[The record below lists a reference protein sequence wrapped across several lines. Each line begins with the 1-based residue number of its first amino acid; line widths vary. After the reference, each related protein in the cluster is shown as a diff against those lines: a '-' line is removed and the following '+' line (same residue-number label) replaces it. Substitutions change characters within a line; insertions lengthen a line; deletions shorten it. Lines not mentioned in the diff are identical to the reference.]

1 MASNTTKDMTS
12 GSTMKLILGFAV
24 PLLMGMLFQQVYS
37 LVDTIIVGRFLGV
50 SALAAVGATGSINF
64 LIVGFCQGIC
74 NGFALPVAQRFGAKD
89 YDGLRKYVGNSAVL
103 TIIFGGAITLIT
115 VIACRP
121 ILELMQTPADI
132 IDLSYHYIVV
142 IFAGIPAIML
152 YNILSAYLRSL
163 GDSITP
169 VIFLVLSAGL
179 NIGLDLLF
187 IVTFHWGVFGA
198 AFATVLSQ
206 AVSGILCLILIIKKF
221 DLLHLKREDWK
232 LDWGYSRYLLIMG
245 LPMGLQYSITAIG
258 SVILQAS
265 VNTLGST
272 AVASMTAGS
281 RISMFVVCPFDALG
295 STMATFGGQNVGAGR
310 LDRLGRGLRSAVILG
325 AIYSAL
331 ILVILIFFGR
341 DLILLFVSAKE
352 AAVIAQAKQFL
363 VTNAAFYLM
372 LALVNIVRFLIQGM
386 GFSGFAV
393 FAGVFEMV
401 ARTLVGLVFVPI
413 FGFTAACSANPLAW
427 IFADCF
433 LIPAFFHCRKKLQN
447 AMTRLLCLHIL
458 RTLRVLPRC
467 ICIHRHL
474 LIPVQTQGQFPHGE
488 YPLHSPE

>member
-1 MASNTTKDMTS
+1 MANNTTKDMTS

-89 YDGLRKYVGNSAVL
+89 YGGLRKYVGNSAVL
-103 TIIFGGAITLIT
+103 AIIFGGAITLIT

-121 ILELMQTPADI
+121 ILELMQTPSDI
-132 IDLSYHYIVV
+132 IDLSYNYIVV
-142 IFAGIPAIML
+142 IFAGIPAIIL

-163 GDSITP
+163 GDSVTP
-169 VIFLVLSAGL
+169 VIFLVISAGL

-187 IVTFHWGVFGA
+187 IVTFKWGVFGA

-221 DLLHLKREDWK
+221 DILHLKRDDWK
-232 LDWGYSRYLLIMG
+232 LDWDYTRYLLIMG

-258 SVILQAS
+258 SVILQSS

-310 LDRLGRGLRSAVILG
+310 LDRLGRGLRSAVTLG

-331 ILVILIFFGR
+331 ILVVLIFFGR
-341 DLILLFVSAKE
+341 DLILLFVNASE
-352 AAVIAQAKQFL
+352 VTVIAQAKQFL

-401 ARTLVGLVFVPI
+401 ARALVGLVFVPI
-413 FGFTAACSANPLAW
+413 FGFIAACFASPLAW

-433 LIPAFFHCRKKLQN
+433 LIPAFFHCRKKLQS
-447 AMTRLLCLHIL
+447 AMTR
-458 RTLRVLPRC
+458 
-467 ICIHRHL
+467 
-474 LIPVQTQGQFPHGE
+474 
-488 YPLHSPE
+488 

>member
-103 TIIFGGAITLIT
+103 SIIFGGAITLIT

-447 AMTRLLCLHIL
+447 AMTR
-458 RTLRVLPRC
+458 
-467 ICIHRHL
+467 
-474 LIPVQTQGQFPHGE
+474 
-488 YPLHSPE
+488 

>member
-1 MASNTTKDMTS
+1 MTS

-103 TIIFGGAITLIT
+103 SIIFGGAITLIT

-331 ILVILIFFGR
+331 ILVVLIFFGR

-447 AMTRLLCLHIL
+447 AMTR
-458 RTLRVLPRC
+458 
-467 ICIHRHL
+467 
-474 LIPVQTQGQFPHGE
+474 
-488 YPLHSPE
+488 

>member
-64 LIVGFCQGIC
+64 LIIGFCQGIC

-103 TIIFGGAITLIT
+103 SIIFGGAITLIT
-115 VIACRP
+115 VIACHP

-221 DLLHLKREDWK
+221 DILHLAHDDWR
-232 LDWGYSRYLLIMG
+232 LDWRYSKYLLIMG

-265 VNTLGST
+265 VNTLGSA

-281 RISMFVVCPFDALG
+281 KISMFVVCPFDALG

-331 ILVILIFFGR
+331 ILVVLIFFGR
-341 DLILLFVSAKE
+341 GLILLFVSANE

-393 FAGVFEMV
+393 FAGVFEMI
-401 ARTLVGLVFVPI
+401 ARALIGLVFVPI
-413 FGFTAACSANPLAW
+413 FGFTAACFASPLAW

-433 LIPAFFHCRKKLQN
+433 LIPAFFHCRKKLPN
-447 AMTRLLCLHIL
+447 AMTR
-458 RTLRVLPRC
+458 
-467 ICIHRHL
+467 
-474 LIPVQTQGQFPHGE
+474 
-488 YPLHSPE
+488 

>member
-1 MASNTTKDMTS
+1 MTS

-64 LIVGFCQGIC
+64 LIIGFCQGIC

-89 YDGLRKYVGNSAVL
+89 YGGLRKYVGNSAVL
-103 TIIFGGAITLIT
+103 AVLFGGAITLIT

-121 ILELMQTPADI
+121 ILQLMQTPSDI
-132 IDLSYHYIVV
+132 IDLSYNYIVV

-163 GDSITP
+163 GDSVTP
-169 VIFLVLSAGL
+169 VIFLVISAGL

-187 IVTFHWGVFGA
+187 IVTFKWGVFGA

-221 DLLHLKREDWK
+221 DILHLKRDDWK
-232 LDWGYSRYLLIMG
+232 LDWDYTRYLLIMG

-258 SVILQAS
+258 SVILQSS

-310 LDRLGRGLRSAVILG
+310 LDRLGRGLRSAVTLG

-331 ILVILIFFGR
+331 ILVVLIFFGR
-341 DLILLFVSAKE
+341 DLILLFVNASE
-352 AAVIAQAKQFL
+352 VTVIAQAKQFL

-401 ARTLVGLVFVPI
+401 ARALVGLVFVPI
-413 FGFTAACSANPLAW
+413 FGFIAACFASPLAW

-433 LIPAFFHCRKKLQN
+433 LIPAFFHCRKKLQS
-447 AMTRLLCLHIL
+447 AMTR
-458 RTLRVLPRC
+458 
-467 ICIHRHL
+467 
-474 LIPVQTQGQFPHGE
+474 
-488 YPLHSPE
+488 

>member
-64 LIVGFCQGIC
+64 LIIGFCQGIC

-89 YDGLRKYVGNSAVL
+89 YDGLRKYIGNSAVL
-103 TIIFGGAITLIT
+103 SIIFGGAITLIT
-115 VIACRP
+115 VITCRP

-132 IDLSYHYIVV
+132 IDMSYHYIVV
-142 IFAGIPAIML
+142 IFAGIPAIIL

-221 DLLHLKREDWK
+221 DILHLAHDDWR
-232 LDWGYSRYLLIMG
+232 LDWRYSKYLLIMG

-265 VNTLGST
+265 VNTLGSA

-281 RISMFVVCPFDALG
+281 KISMFVMCPFDALG

-331 ILVILIFFGR
+331 ILVVLIFFGR
-341 DLILLFVSAKE
+341 GLILLFVSANE

-393 FAGVFEMV
+393 FAGVFEMI
-401 ARTLVGLVFVPI
+401 ARALVGLVFVPI
-413 FGFTAACSANPLAW
+413 FGFTAACFASPLAW
-427 IFADCF
+427 VFADCF

-447 AMTRLLCLHIL
+447 TMTR
-458 RTLRVLPRC
+458 
-467 ICIHRHL
+467 
-474 LIPVQTQGQFPHGE
+474 
-488 YPLHSPE
+488 

>member
-1 MASNTTKDMTS
+1 MANNTTKDMTS

-103 TIIFGGAITLIT
+103 SIIFGGAITLIT

-331 ILVILIFFGR
+331 ILVVLIFFGR

-433 LIPAFFHCRKKLQN
+433 LIPAFFHCRKKLQS
-447 AMTRLLCLHIL
+447 AMTR
-458 RTLRVLPRC
+458 
-467 ICIHRHL
+467 
-474 LIPVQTQGQFPHGE
+474 
-488 YPLHSPE
+488 

>member
-103 TIIFGGAITLIT
+103 SIIFGGAITLIT

-221 DLLHLKREDWK
+221 DILHLAHDDWR
-232 LDWGYSRYLLIMG
+232 LDWRYSKYLLIMG

-281 RISMFVVCPFDALG
+281 KISMFVVCPFDALG

-331 ILVILIFFGR
+331 ILVVLIFFGR

-401 ARTLVGLVFVPI
+401 ARTLIGLVFVPI
-413 FGFTAACSANPLAW
+413 FGFTAACFASPLAW

-447 AMTRLLCLHIL
+447 AMTR
-458 RTLRVLPRC
+458 
-467 ICIHRHL
+467 
-474 LIPVQTQGQFPHGE
+474 
-488 YPLHSPE
+488 

>member
-1 MASNTTKDMTS
+1 MTS

-103 TIIFGGAITLIT
+103 AIIFGGAITLIT

-121 ILELMQTPADI
+121 ILELMQTPSDI
-132 IDLSYHYIVV
+132 IDLSYNYIVV

-163 GDSITP
+163 GDSVTP
-169 VIFLVLSAGL
+169 VIFLVISAGL

-187 IVTFHWGVFGA
+187 IVTFKWGVFGA

-221 DLLHLKREDWK
+221 DILHLKQDDWK
-232 LDWGYSRYLLIMG
+232 LDWDYTRYLLIMG

-258 SVILQAS
+258 SVILQSS

-310 LDRLGRGLRSAVILG
+310 LDRLGRGLRSAVTLG

-331 ILVILIFFGR
+331 ILVVLIFFGR
-341 DLILLFVSAKE
+341 DLILLFVNASE
-352 AAVIAQAKQFL
+352 VTVIAQAKQFL

-401 ARTLVGLVFVPI
+401 ARALVGLVFVPI
-413 FGFTAACSANPLAW
+413 FGFIAACFASPLAW

-433 LIPAFFHCRKKLQN
+433 LIPAFFHCRKKLQS
-447 AMTRLLCLHIL
+447 AMTR
-458 RTLRVLPRC
+458 
-467 ICIHRHL
+467 
-474 LIPVQTQGQFPHGE
+474 
-488 YPLHSPE
+488 

>member
-89 YDGLRKYVGNSAVL
+89 YDALRKYVGNSAVL
-103 TIIFGGAITLIT
+103 SIIFGGAITLIT

-331 ILVILIFFGR
+331 ILVVLIFFGR
-341 DLILLFVSAKE
+341 NLILLFVSAKE

-447 AMTRLLCLHIL
+447 AMTR
-458 RTLRVLPRC
+458 
-467 ICIHRHL
+467 
-474 LIPVQTQGQFPHGE
+474 
-488 YPLHSPE
+488 

>member
-1 MASNTTKDMTS
+1 MTS

-74 NGFALPVAQRFGAKD
+74 SGFALPVAQRFGAKD

-103 TIIFGGAITLIT
+103 AIIFGGAITLIT

-121 ILELMQTPADI
+121 ILELMQTPSDI
-132 IDLSYHYIVV
+132 IDLSYNYIVV

-163 GDSITP
+163 GDSVTP
-169 VIFLVLSAGL
+169 VIFLVISAGL

-187 IVTFHWGVFGA
+187 IVTFKWGVFGA

-221 DLLHLKREDWK
+221 DILHLKRDDWK
-232 LDWGYSRYLLIMG
+232 LDWDYTRYLLIMG

-258 SVILQAS
+258 SVILQSS

-310 LDRLGRGLRSAVILG
+310 LDRLGRGLRSAVTLG

-331 ILVILIFFGR
+331 ILVVLIFFGR
-341 DLILLFVSAKE
+341 DLILLFVNASE
-352 AAVIAQAKQFL
+352 VTVIAQAKQFL

-401 ARTLVGLVFVPI
+401 ARALVGLVFVPI
-413 FGFTAACSANPLAW
+413 FGFIAACFASPLAW

-433 LIPAFFHCRKKLQN
+433 LIPAFFHCRKKLQS
-447 AMTRLLCLHIL
+447 AMTR
-458 RTLRVLPRC
+458 
-467 ICIHRHL
+467 
-474 LIPVQTQGQFPHGE
+474 
-488 YPLHSPE
+488 

>member
-103 TIIFGGAITLIT
+103 SIIFGGAITLIT

-413 FGFTAACSANPLAW
+413 FGFTAACFASPLAW

-447 AMTRLLCLHIL
+447 AMTR
-458 RTLRVLPRC
+458 
-467 ICIHRHL
+467 
-474 LIPVQTQGQFPHGE
+474 
-488 YPLHSPE
+488 

>member
-89 YDGLRKYVGNSAVL
+89 YNGLRKYVGNSAVL
-103 TIIFGGAITLIT
+103 SIIFGGAITLIT

-331 ILVILIFFGR
+331 ILVVLIFFGR

-401 ARTLVGLVFVPI
+401 ARALVGLVFVPI

-447 AMTRLLCLHIL
+447 AMTR
-458 RTLRVLPRC
+458 
-467 ICIHRHL
+467 
-474 LIPVQTQGQFPHGE
+474 
-488 YPLHSPE
+488 

>member
-12 GSTMKLILGFAV
+12 GSTMKLILGFAI

-64 LIVGFCQGIC
+64 LIIGFCQGIC
-74 NGFALPVAQRFGAKD
+74 NGFALPVAQRFGARD

-103 TIIFGGAITLIT
+103 SILFGGVITFIT

-121 ILELMQTPADI
+121 ILELMQTPSDI
-132 IDLSYHYIVV
+132 IDLSYNYIVV

-187 IVTFHWGVFGA
+187 IVTFKWGVFGA

-206 AVSGILCLILIIKKF
+206 AVSGVLCLLLIIKKF
-221 DLLHLKREDWK
+221 DILHLSRDDWR
-232 LDWGYSRYLLIMG
+232 LDWNYSKYLLIMG

-281 RISMFVVCPFDALG
+281 KISLFVMCPFDALG
-295 STMATFGGQNVGAGR
+295 STMATFGGQNVGAGK
-310 LDRLGRGLRSAVILG
+310 LDRLGSGLRSAVILG
-325 AIYSAL
+325 AVYSAL
-331 ILVILIFFGR
+331 ILVVLIFFGR
-341 DLILLFVSAKE
+341 NLILLFVSAKE
-352 AAVIAQAKQFL
+352 VTVIAQAKQFL

-401 ARTLVGLVFVPI
+401 ARALVGLVFVPI
-413 FGFTAACSANPLAW
+413 FGFSAACFASPLAW
-427 IFADCF
+427 ILADCF
-433 LIPAFFHCRKKLQN
+433 LIPAFFHCRKKLQKS
-447 AMTRLLCLHIL
+447 MTR
-458 RTLRVLPRC
+458 
-467 ICIHRHL
+467 
-474 LIPVQTQGQFPHGE
+474 
-488 YPLHSPE
+488 

>member
-1 MASNTTKDMTS
+1 MTS

-103 TIIFGGAITLIT
+103 AIIFGGAITLIT
-115 VIACRP
+115 VIACLP
-121 ILELMQTPADI
+121 ILELMQTPSDI
-132 IDLSYHYIVV
+132 IDLSYNYIVV

-163 GDSITP
+163 GDSVTP
-169 VIFLVLSAGL
+169 VIFLVISAGL

-187 IVTFHWGVFGA
+187 IVTFKWGVFGA

-221 DLLHLKREDWK
+221 DILHLKRDDWK
-232 LDWGYSRYLLIMG
+232 LDWDYTRYLLIMG

-258 SVILQAS
+258 SVILQSS

-310 LDRLGRGLRSAVILG
+310 LDRLGRGLRSAVTLG

-331 ILVILIFFGR
+331 ILVVLIFFGR
-341 DLILLFVSAKE
+341 DLILLFVNASE
-352 AAVIAQAKQFL
+352 VTVIAQAKQFL

-401 ARTLVGLVFVPI
+401 ARALVGLVFVPI
-413 FGFTAACSANPLAW
+413 FGFIAACFASPLAW

-433 LIPAFFHCRKKLQN
+433 LIPAFFHCRKKLQS
-447 AMTRLLCLHIL
+447 AMTR
-458 RTLRVLPRC
+458 
-467 ICIHRHL
+467 
-474 LIPVQTQGQFPHGE
+474 
-488 YPLHSPE
+488 

>member
-89 YDGLRKYVGNSAVL
+89 YNGLRKYVGNSAVL
-103 TIIFGGAITLIT
+103 SIIFGGAITLIT

-331 ILVILIFFGR
+331 ILVVLIFFGR
-341 DLILLFVSAKE
+341 NLILLFVSAKE

-433 LIPAFFHCRKKLQN
+433 LIPAFFHCRKKLQS
-447 AMTRLLCLHIL
+447 AMTR
-458 RTLRVLPRC
+458 
-467 ICIHRHL
+467 
-474 LIPVQTQGQFPHGE
+474 
-488 YPLHSPE
+488 

>member
-12 GSTMKLILGFAV
+12 GSAMKLILGFAV

-187 IVTFHWGVFGA
+187 IVTFHRGVFGA

-325 AIYSAL
+325 AVYSAL
-331 ILVILIFFGR
+331 ILVVLIFFGR

-447 AMTRLLCLHIL
+447 AMTR
-458 RTLRVLPRC
+458 
-467 ICIHRHL
+467 
-474 LIPVQTQGQFPHGE
+474 
-488 YPLHSPE
+488 